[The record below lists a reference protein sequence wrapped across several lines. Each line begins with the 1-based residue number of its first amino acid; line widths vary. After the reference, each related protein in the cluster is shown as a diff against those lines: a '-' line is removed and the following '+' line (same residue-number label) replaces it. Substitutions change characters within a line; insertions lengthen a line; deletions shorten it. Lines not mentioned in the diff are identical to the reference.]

1 MHGVMVLGGI
11 TSSTAN
17 LNSWGLRRQQ
27 SPRVGM
33 PNLTEVGIPMDEL
46 RHQQDQT
53 QR

>member
-17 LNSWGLRRQQ
+17 LTSWGLRRQQ
-27 SPRVGM
+27 SPCVEM
-33 PNLTEVGIPMDEL
+33 LNLTEVGIPMNEP